1 MTKSWSGLRLGRAG
15 VRVTCA
21 VTLFGCA
28 SAAPAPSVPKQII
41 NSPTVPRQAPY
52 STAVR
57 SGNLIF
63 FSGVIGTRPGGAGL
77 PDGTEAQVRQ
87 ALENLSSNLTTAG
100 VTKADVIK
108 CTVFLVDM
116 QDYAIMNNV
125 YGAFFMENPPAR
137 SAVAVAA
144 LPAGARVEIE
154 CIAAVTAAGF

>member
-1 MTKSWSGLRLGRAG
+1 MTESWSGLRLGRSDVRAFGRAG
-15 VRVTCA
+15 ARVTCVVA
-21 VTLFGCA
+21 LFGCA
-28 SAAPAPSVPKQII
+28 SAAPAPTVQKQVI

-63 FSGVIGTRPGGAGL
+63 CSGVIGTRPGGAGL

-125 YGAFFMENPPAR
+125 YGAF
-137 SAVAVAA
+137 
-144 LPAGARVEIE
+144 
-154 CIAAVTAAGF
+154 